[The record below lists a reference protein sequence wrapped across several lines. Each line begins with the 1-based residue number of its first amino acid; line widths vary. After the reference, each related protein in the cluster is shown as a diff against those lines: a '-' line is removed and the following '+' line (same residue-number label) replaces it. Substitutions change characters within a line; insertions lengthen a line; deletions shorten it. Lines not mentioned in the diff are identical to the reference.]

1 MFAYTLPDGLP
12 SGSRTVWSQSPLQPL
27 TSSVLTPFSYSVLE
41 EIARGAWYQYY
52 DELGFEPMP
61 RARVLRRYEG
71 RTYLNLTISA
81 QREAEVAAIEPLT
94 LLINE
99 RPFPLVKWEKPGLL
113 AGIKAGRQRKKV
125 TTLLTAYGQAVDAI
139 TQKAAAWYF
148 RTQELRWSQADVLQ
162 IMEEIERVGQDSF
175 KLFFSARH
183 NLALIYNRLLGLIPA
198 QQPLPA
204 KLALLQGALSDLT
217 ALTEYQIA
225 EALVALGEI
234 AGSDPATVTWL
245 QLQDFANWQQTLPNK
260 QLVDACTDFIHRYGH
275 RGVNEAEI
283 EQLRWHE
290 DPTLLFTSIQAA
302 VQQAAKQPVKASAP
316 QQLQRLLA
324 TVAAAERAEAEGLI
338 NQARQLMQRQSEAL
352 HAFAYILAGTRRW
365 ALAAAKEAM
374 ADGRLQQIDDLF
386 FFELEEI
393 KQMMTGEWN
402 VSALREIH
410 NTCQQ
415 RRAEFAQWQRL
426 APPPLLI
433 GESAA
438 VPQQQGLPGSSG
450 QTSGPFHHCAQP
462 TAVRSDGAIVGA
474 QQLDSGWSMILPFAQ
489 GLIAANGAPL
499 DPIVAAARSWHVPIV
514 LGLGARYGVLME
526 GAQTTIDGDSG
537 IVMQ

>member
-27 TSSVLTPFSYSVLE
+27 TSSVLTPFSYSVLD

-81 QREAEVAAIEPLT
+81 QREAEAAAIEPLT
-94 LLINE
+94 LMINDQ
-99 RPFPLVKWEKPGLL
+99 PFPLVKWEKPGLL

-125 TTLLTAYGQAVDAI
+125 TTLLAAYGQAVEPI

-175 KLFFSARH
+175 KIFLSARH
-183 NLALIYNRLLGLIPA
+183 NLALIYNRLLGLMTA
-198 QQPLPA
+198 QQPLPT
-204 KLALLQGALSDLT
+204 KLALLQDALGDLT
-217 ALTEYQIA
+217 TLIEYQIA
-225 EALVALGEI
+225 EEVVTLSEI
-234 AGSDPATVTWL
+234 AGRDPAALAWL
-245 QLQDFANWQQTLPNK
+245 QLQDFTNWQQTLPNK
-260 QLVDACTDFIHRYGH
+260 PLVDACTAFIHRYGH

-283 EQLRWHE
+283 RQARWHE
-290 DPTLLFTSIQAA
+290 DPLLLFTSIQAA
-302 VQQAAKQPVKASAP
+302 VQQTPKQPIKASAP
-316 QQLQRLLA
+316 QQLHKLLA
-324 TVAAAERAEAEGLI
+324 TIAAGERAQAEGLI
-338 NQARQLMQRQSEAL
+338 TQARQLMQHQSEAL
-352 HAFAYILAGTRRW
+352 QAFAYILAGTRRW

-402 VSALREIH
+402 VSARCEIH
-410 NTCQQ
+410 STCQQ

-438 VPQQQGLPGSSG
+438 AAQQQGLPGSSG
-450 QTSGPFHHCAQP
+450 QANGPFQHCVQP
-462 TAVRSDGAIVGA
+462 APAGSNGAIVGTE
-474 QQLDSGWSMILPFAQ
+474 QLDSGWSMILPFTQA
-489 GLIAANGAPL
+489 LIAANSTPL
-499 DPIVAAARSWHVPIV
+499 DPIVAAARSWQVPIV
-514 LGLGARYGVLME
+514 LDLGAHFSKLVE
-526 GAQTTIDGDSG
+526 GAETTVDGDNG
-537 IVMQ
+537 VVTQ